1 MKKSSA
7 LFGWVF
13 MITIPFLFIASAGI
27 SEAKGPVILKMASA
41 AMGPYVIEE
50 KAFADRFNER
60 AAGKYRIEYYPS
72 EQMVKF
78 PEILDAV
85 RAGAAEMGAL
95 TPNAYSFN
103 DPKLAAVELPFL
115 FNNVRANAYAA
126 PLIEPIYNGILEK
139 KFNQKLLCL
148 HHYTGLE
155 LFSTKPIRNLEEW
168 KGLLVQALSPTCSSL
183 ITAMGAAPVA
193 IAYTESYQSL
203 EKKVVEAVLTAPAA
217 ARIFK
222 LNEVTPYM
230 STAYFI
236 SASHGFSINLK
247 MWKKIPKNIQDILIE
262 EAQKTS
268 KIISD
273 TEMVKFEKDI
283 EELGAAGV
291 EVYNVPASERA
302 RWKEAVRP
310 YTEKQLRVMGDVGKK
325 VLKIAEEANS
335 KFPQ

>member
-1 MKKSSA
+1 MKKSSIIFCCVSVTAIA
-7 LFGWVF
+7 LIMAAFCGV
-13 MITIPFLFIASAGI
+13 SQ
-27 SEAKGPVILKMASA
+27 AKGPVILKMASA
-41 AMGPYVIEE
+41 AMGPYTADE
-50 KAFADRFNER
+50 KAFAESFNER
-60 AAGKYRIEYYPS
+60 AGGEYKIEYYPS

-103 DPKLAAVELPFL
+103 EPKLAAVELPFL

-126 PLIEPIYNGILEK
+126 PLIEPIYNEILEN

-155 LFSTKPIRNLEEW
+155 LFALKPVKTLEDW
-168 KGLLVQALSPTCSSL
+168 KGLLVQALSPTCTSL
-183 ITAMGAAPVA
+183 INALGAAPVA

-217 ARIFK
+217 AMVFK
-222 LNEVTPYM
+222 LHEVTPHM
-230 STAYFI
+230 STAYYI
-236 SASHGFSINLK
+236 SASHGFTINLK
-247 MWKKIPKNIQDILIE
+247 AWEKMPKHIQDILLE

-283 EELGAAGV
+283 EALAAAGV
-291 EVYNVPASERA
+291 KVYDVLPAERD
-302 RWKEAVRP
+302 RWKEAARP
-310 YTEKQLRVMGDVGKK
+310 YTEKQLERMGDVGRK
-325 VLKIAEEANS
+325 VVKIAEEANR
-335 KFPQ
+335 KFPE